1 MDVVRWGFSLKLH
14 CPGAWRERER
24 FDADALAGRASLS
37 GLEGQ
42 GIAS

>member
-1 MDVVRWGFSLKLH
+1 MDVVRRGFSPKLH
-14 CPGAWRERER
+14 CPEAWRGRER
-24 FDADALAGRASLS
+24 FDADALAGSASLS